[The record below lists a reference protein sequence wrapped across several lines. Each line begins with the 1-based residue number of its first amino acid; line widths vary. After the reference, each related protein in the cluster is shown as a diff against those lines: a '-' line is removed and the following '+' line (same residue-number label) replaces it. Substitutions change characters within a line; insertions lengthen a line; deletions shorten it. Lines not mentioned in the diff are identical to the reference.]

1 MSTASSAL
9 PHRIRV
15 SLLVLGASIL
25 ILWLAVIGFSYYRLP
40 LIERPLHPRHWQLRP
55 SGQVGLRV
63 GLLSLGIFLCLFL
76 YPLRKRWK
84 TLQRIGKTRHW
95 LDIHIILGLAVPIL
109 VTFHSSFKLHGL
121 AGMAYW
127 IMMAIVASGI
137 AGRYLYAQIPRSVNA
152 AEMGLRELQDTSL
165 DLSREISSQHI
176 FREADLRGALQM
188 PSPSDVDRMP
198 LWQVL
203 GWMAWLDLLRPLRVA
218 RLRRHVLSGGELLF
232 SLGGLRRSSHL
243 DLEAVL
249 TTVRRQ
255 VWLTA
260 KILFLRRAG
269 EIFHLWHIVHK
280 PFSYSFAVLVFLHI
294 GLAVLLGYY

>member
-1 MSTASSAL
+1 MSKASTEL

-15 SLLVLGASIL
+15 KLLIAAASAI
-25 ILWLAVIGFSYYRLP
+25 ILWLTVYGFSYYRLP
-40 LIERPLHPRHWQLRP
+40 LAERPLHPHHLQLRP
-55 SGQVGLRV
+55 SGQIGLRV
-63 GLLSLGIFLCLFL
+63 GMLSLGIFLCLFL

-84 TLQRIGKTRHW
+84 FLQRIGKTRHW
-95 LDIHIILGLAVPIL
+95 LDIHIILGLAVPVL
-109 VTFHSSFKLHGL
+109 VTFHSSFKLQGL
-121 AGMAYW
+121 AGTAYW

-137 AGRYLYAQIPRSVNA
+137 AGRYLYAQIPRSVTA
-152 AEMGLRELQDTSL
+152 AEVDLRELRETSQDL
-165 DLSREISSQHI
+165 NREISGQRL
-176 FREADLRGALQM
+176 FREEDLQAALQL
-188 PSPSDVDRMP
+188 PSTEDVERMP

-218 RLRRHVLSGGELLF
+218 RLRRRVLSGMELVY
-232 SLGGLRRSSHL
+232 SLGGLRRSNHQ

-249 TTVRRQ
+249 AVIRRQ

-280 PFSYSFAVLVFLHI
+280 PFSYSFAVLVFVHI